1 MTYGE
6 RIRQEREARGLTQ
19 EELAEALGV
28 SRQAVS
34 KWEGDLSRPAAGKLI
49 LLSETLEIP
58 RDAWRTMDAEEA
70 AVQAAA
76 QETAGERK
84 AKRWRKASPPWRCS
98 SACPFWATSSSGGS
112 SDRRHRR
119 GTIPTSALPFRRP

>member
-6 RIRQEREARGLTQ
+6 RIRQEREAKGLTQ

-84 AKRWRKASPPWRCS
+84 AKRWR
-98 SACPFWATSSSGGS
+98 
-112 SDRRHRR
+112 
-119 GTIPTSALPFRRP
+119 